1 MRKMSDCSN
10 FTEDEDDE
18 RSGNFGGFT
27 STVCVNFS
35 EDDLRLATIPGQVK
49 VVTVFYLSLSSLQ
62 SKVLSLPEYLF
73 SFRTFLRFF
82 LQFQNLFPRISF
94 PPCTRVLIKETF
106 QDFDPATRRFSD
118 EELKPQP
125 IIRKR
130 KKQFVPD
137 ELKNNKYWAKRYK
150 NNEAAKRSREARR
163 LKENQIAMRARY
175 LEEENGALKS
185 EVEVLKK
192 ENSDLKQM
200 MVALEEKFNKLS
212 SNR

>member
-1 MRKMSDCSN
+1 MSEGSEY
-10 FTEDEDDE
+10 TDDDDNG
-18 RSGNFGGFT
+18 SHHNFGGFT

-35 EDDLRLATIPGQVK
+35 QDDLRLATIPGQG
-49 VVTVFYLSLSSLQ
+49 Q
-62 SKVLSLPEYLF
+62 E
-73 SFRTFLRFF
+73 
-82 LQFQNLFPRISF
+82 
-94 PPCTRVLIKETF
+94 
-106 QDFDPATRRFSD
+106 FDPATRKFAE

-137 ELKNNKYWAKRYK
+137 ELKNNKYWAKRCK

-175 LEEENGALKS
+175 LEEENNALKG
-185 EVEVLKK
+185 EVEHLKK

-200 MVALEEKFNKLS
+200 MGALEEKL
-212 SNR
+212 